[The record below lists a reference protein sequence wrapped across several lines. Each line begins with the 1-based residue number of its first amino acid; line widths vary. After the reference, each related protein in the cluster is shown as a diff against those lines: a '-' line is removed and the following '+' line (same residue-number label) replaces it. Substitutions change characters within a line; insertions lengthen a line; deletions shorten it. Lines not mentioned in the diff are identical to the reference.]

1 MIWDT
6 ELTDDEVFIL
16 DRCLKVAMSNGGSLK
31 GYFRKIDIYNEV
43 YFSNNVYLNNTNISN
58 IFLSGTE
65 FYKTSNWVINGTN
78 IYNVNSGSI
87 GINNTNP
94 SSSYKL
100 DVSGVINT
108 NSNFNLSASSSTSVG
123 IFWSSYGTTG
133 IGCAGADSQYSTS
146 SLSGDMIIRSQEGK
160 RLILQNG
167 SNAGAL
173 FIYSS
178 NVGIG
183 INSPSSFL
191 HLHNSNNSGEVKILL
206 TDASTGAS
214 ATNGFSI
221 YKSGADDGYI
231 WNYSNAS
238 MRFGTNNA
246 EYMTILSNGNI
257 GIGTTNPSS
266 LFHLYNSNASGE
278 VKLLFTDGS
287 TGTTATSGFSIYK
300 ATNEEG
306 FIWNYSNASI
316 KFGTSNTERMVIQTS
331 GNIGIGTTNPSS
343 LVHLHNSNASGEVK
357 LLFTDGSTG
366 TSATSGFSIFKSG
379 GDEGNIWNYSNAS
392 IRFGTSN
399 TERMCV
405 SSSGN
410 IGIGTTNPSSLIHLH
425 NSNSSGEVK
434 ILLTDGSTG
443 IGTTSGFSIFKSGSD
458 DGNIWNYSNAS
469 IRFGTSNVERMSI
482 LSSGNIGIGTT
493 NPSSL
498 IHLHSSNASGE
509 VKILLTDGST
519 GSNATSGFSIF
530 KSGTDEGNIWNYSNA
545 SIRFGTS
552 NTERMCL
559 ISSGNIGIG
568 TTNPSSLIHLHNTN
582 SLGEVKLLFT
592 DGSTGTSASSG
603 FAIFKSGGDDGYIWN
618 YSNTSIRLGTS
629 NAERMC
635 VLSSGN
641 IGFGTNNP
649 SSLLHLHNTNA
660 SGEVKIL
667 LTDGSTGI
675 GATSGFSIYKSG
687 DDNGYIWN
695 YSNASIRFG
704 TSNIERLCLSSSGNI
719 GIGTTNPSSILHLH
733 SGSSSTEVKILL
745 TDNGTGSS
753 STSGFSI
760 YKSTGNEGYI
770 WNYSNAS
777 LRFGTNNTE
786 RLTILN
792 NGNIGINNTSPSYL
806 LDVNGTINATAF
818 RGDGSLLSNLSL
830 SGLSSSTVFTVSQGG
845 TGASTFSAGR
855 ILFGNGTSA
864 INTSSN
870 LFWDNSSNKLGIGK
884 TNPATALDV
893 NGTITATS
901 FIGSGSSI
909 TSLNATNITVGVLGV
924 DRGGT
929 GASTFSAGQ
938 VLFGNGTSAI
948 NSSANLYWNNSSSF
962 LGIGKTNP
970 ASALDVNGTI
980 IATNFSGNGSAI
992 TSLNVANITTGTLSV
1007 GRGGIGTTTLPAGR
1021 VLFGNDATAINTN
1034 SNLFWDNTNSRL
1046 GIGKTNPATALD
1058 VNGTITATN
1067 FSGNGSAITSL
1078 NIANISS
1085 GTLGVI
1091 RGGTG
1096 ATTFPS
1102 GRILFGS
1109 DQSPINTTSNLF
1121 WDNTNSRLGVKNTA
1135 PAYTLDVSGDINFTG
1150 SIRKNGLVYTTNPAA
1165 SQWTASGNNLY
1176 FSGSNVGI
1184 GLTNPTYKLDV
1195 NGNVRSDYLTVS
1207 SILFSNNSITFNNS
1221 TSGGGSLIF
1230 NKRVSGVSIYDNAR
1244 IEYTESGVILNNDSF
1259 MSTGNL
1265 MYFNVRT
1272 GISGV
1277 INGYWFDGAAFVGI
1291 GTAPDSNIR
1300 LKVGSLTSASGY
1312 RPSTSRAIEPTS
1324 SNINTYVSSLINNI
1338 SAYIDGNLLCTGNL
1352 YVSSDIRI
1360 KNDINDINSLFAIDK
1375 ILKIKPITFKYIDYI
1390 ENGYND
1396 NYGFIAQ
1403 QIKEVIPE
1411 AVFFTEEFI
1420 PNIFK
1425 LFDIN
1430 KDIIQ
1435 TNEDLRDKLNID
1447 DTIRLINNN
1456 KIECKILEITDTF
1469 IKIDKSLE
1477 DDKIFVY
1484 GKKIK
1489 DFHNINKNIIFTL
1502 NVSATQELHKRLE
1515 IQEKRIQ
1522 EQEELLKDRE
1532 RRLKENEE
1540 KIEKLFQLLAMKQS

>member
-1 MIWDT
+1 M
-6 ELTDDEVFIL
+6 
-16 DRCLKVAMSNGGSLK
+16 K
-31 GYFRKIDIYNEV
+31 
-43 YFSNNVYLNNTNISN
+43 
-58 IFLSGTE
+58 
-65 FYKTSNWVINGTN
+65 GTN
-78 IYNVNSGSI
+78 
-87 GINNTNP
+87 
-94 SSSYKL
+94 
-100 DVSGVINT
+100 
-108 NSNFNLSASSSTSVG
+108 
-123 IFWSSYGTTG
+123 
-133 IGCAGADSQYSTS
+133 Q
-146 SLSGDMIIRSQEGK
+146 
-160 RLILQNG
+160 
-167 SNAGAL
+167 
-173 FIYSS
+173 
-178 NVGIG
+178 
-183 INSPSSFL
+183 
-191 HLHNSNNSGEVKILL
+191 
-206 TDASTGAS
+206 
-214 ATNGFSI
+214 
-221 YKSGADDGYI
+221 DGYI
-231 WNYSNAS
+231 WNYENSNI
-238 MRFGTNNA
+238 RFGTNN
-246 EYMTILSNGNI
+246 TDRLIISNTGNI
-257 GIGTTNPSS
+257 GIGTTSPSS
-266 LFHLYNSNASGE
+266 LLHLHNSIASGE
-278 VKLLFTDGS
+278 VKILFTDAT

-300 ATNEEG
+300 ATNEDG
-306 FIWNYSNASI
+306 YLWTYSSNSLR
-316 KFGTSNTERMVIQTS
+316 FGTSNTERMCILDT
-331 GNIGIGTTNPSS
+331 GNIGIGTSIPSS

-357 LLFTDGSTG
+357 ILFTDSSTG
-366 TSATSGFSIFKSG
+366 TTATSGFSIYKSG
-379 GDEGNIWNYSNAS
+379 GDEGYIWNYSNVS

-399 TERMCV
+399 TERMCI
-405 SSSGN
+405 SSTGN
-410 IGIGTTNPSSLIHLH
+410 IGIGITNPSTLLH
-425 NSNSSGEVK
+425 INNITSS
-434 ILLTDGSTG
+434 ST
-443 IGTTSGFSIFKSGSD
+443 
-458 DGNIWNYSNAS
+458 
-469 IRFGTSNVERMSI
+469 
-482 LSSGNIGIGTT
+482 
-493 NPSSL
+493 
-498 IHLHSSNASGE
+498 
-509 VKILLTDGST
+509 
-519 GSNATSGFSIF
+519 
-530 KSGTDEGNIWNYSNA
+530 
-545 SIRFGTS
+545 
-552 NTERMCL
+552 
-559 ISSGNIGIG
+559 
-568 TTNPSSLIHLHNTN
+568 
-582 SLGEVKLLFT
+582 VKLLFT
-592 DGSTGTSASSG
+592 DGSTGTTDTSG
-603 FAIFKSGGDDGYIWN
+603 FAIYKGPNHDGGIWN
-618 YSNTSIRLGTS
+618 YSNAFLRFGTNS
-629 NAERMC
+629 VERMC
-635 VLSSGN
+635 ISGSGN
-641 IGFGTNNP
+641 IGLGITNP
-649 SSLLHLHNTNA
+649 SSLFHLHNSNN

-667 LTDGSTGI
+667 FTDASTGTTS
-675 GATSGFSIYKSG
+675 TSGFSIYKSG

-695 YSNASIRFG
+695 YSNASLRFGTSNVERMCILNTGSVGLGTTNPSSLLHLHNSNYWTEIKLLFTDASTGSNATSGFSIFKSSIHEGCIWNYSNAYIRFG
-704 TSNIERLCLSSSGNI
+704 TSNYERMCVSDTGNVGIGTNTPSSLLHLHSPNANGEVQLLITDGSTGSLNYQGFYIKKDTLNNASIWNSMNNGLSFGTNNTNRMIISSNGNI
-719 GIGTTNPSSILHLH
+719 GIGTSPPSSLIHLH
-733 SGSSSTEVKILL
+733 DNNNNAEIKILL
-745 TDNGTGSS
+745 TDASTGTTA
-753 STSGFSI
+753 TSGFSI
-760 YKSTGNEGYI
+760 FKSGVDEGYI

-806 LDVNGTINATAF
+806 LDVNGTIYATNL
-818 RGDGSLLSNLSL
+818 RGDGSLITNLNV
-830 SGLSSSTVFTVSQGG
+830 TNFTAGTLAVGNGG
-845 TGASTFSAGR
+845 TGATTF
-855 ILFGNGTSA
+855 T
-864 INTSSN
+864 
-870 LFWDNSSNKLGIGK
+870 
-884 TNPATALDV
+884 
-893 NGTITATS
+893 
-901 FIGSGSSI
+901 
-909 TSLNATNITVGVLGV
+909 
-924 DRGGT
+924 
-929 GASTFSAGQ
+929 AGQ
-938 VLFGNGTSAI
+938 ILFGNGTSAI
-948 NSSANLYWNNSSSF
+948 NSSANLFWNNTSNRLGIGKTNPATTLDVSGTVTATDFSGIGSNLTTLNAGNITSGTLPVGRGGIGTSTLTTGQILF
-962 LGIGKTNP
+962 GNGTSQINQSANLFWDNANSYLGIGKTNP

-980 IATNFSGNGSAI
+980 VATNFSGNGSNL
-992 TSLNVANITTGTLSV
+992 TSLNATNITTGTLSV

-1021 VLFGNDATAINTN
+1021 VLFGNDTSVINN
-1034 SNLFWDNTNSRL
+1034 SSNLFWDNTNSRL

-1078 NIANISS
+1078 NIANTSS

-1135 PAYTLDVSGDINFTG
+1135 PAYTLDVTGDINFTG

-1230 NKRVSGVSIYDNAR
+1230 NKRVSGVSTYDNAR
-1244 IEYTESGVILNNDSF
+1244 IEYTESGVRLNDDSV

-1312 RPSTSRAIEPTS
+1312 TPSTSRAIEPTS
-1324 SNINTYVSSLINNI
+1324 SNINTYVSTLINNI

-1360 KNDINDINSLFAIDK
+1360 KNDINDIKSLFAIDK

-1456 KIECKILEITDTF
+1456 KIECKILEITDTY

-1489 DFHNINKNIIFTL
+1489 DFHNINKNYIFTL